1 MIRKLS
7 PALVLCLM
15 SSALLH
21 AQVVRPADTKTPAAE
36 LPQVAPQKSAEI
48 VQRAQDLMQREQFA
62 AAEQL
67 LNDAL
72 RQTDEAEA
80 QKPLKMALADVQFN
94 WALALWFKEQKYEA
108 ALEHAEAALA
118 IDRVLRPVNAAD
130 ELNKLGQGLNL
141 LGQTEKAIN
150 YWQQA
155 QQIYQ
160 RLDDRSNEAA
170 MLLAMGT
177 AYLVVNRYDKA
188 EATLQTA
195 LPLARATHD
204 SLGEAWILGA
214 LGSSHLAQSHFEQ
227 TIQFSEQALV
237 AARAAKDQPLQSAM
251 AQALAASYGGETRD
265 SLNNIEG
272 TMLGNLGVAYQ
283 SLGRPDKAAPY
294 FEQAVALSRQNAD
307 KQGESMALANLGA
320 TYVALGRHEKAMPLL
335 EQALQVSRAQ
345 EFSVNQ
351 EGLLD
356 ALGQAYRGL
365 NQLNKAHEISL
376 QALDLARKNKDRHA
390 EAAVLVSLGMDAL
403 LKEPAQAAQYGQQA
417 LELDRTIGDVWGES
431 QSLKLLSM
439 GHLLGGQVE
448 AAADEAGQSLAI
460 SRQIKSRGAEADVLA
475 ILMLIARASKQ
486 PRLAI
491 FYGKQAINNL
501 QQTRASLTGFD
512 RETQKGFLKSN
523 ENIYRWLADSLIEQG
538 RLPEAQQV
546 LGMLKQE
553 EFFDFVQ
560 RDRNE
565 APTATRAALT
575 PDEAAWEKRYSEI
588 SEKVMALGVERGE
601 LAAKTTRTPEEET
614 HLVSL
619 NDDLAVAG
627 QAFQKLL
634 ETLAQEADNAP
645 AANATLRQLQ
655 DSEVMMQALHEMGD
669 GTVALYTLVGED
681 KYRVILFTAETQK
694 AAEYAIPAAELNAK
708 IAAFRAVL
716 QDPTRDPRPLG
727 QELYQILIAPIAKDL
742 AGANAKTLMWS
753 LDGALRYLPMS
764 ALYDGKTYLAERFR
778 NVVFTPAS
786 QLNMEAEPSAHWT
799 ALGLG
804 VSKAQS
810 GFSALPGVVEELH
823 GIIGSADGNKAV
835 VTRGGAAVQ
844 DVGVLPGKVSLDE
857 AFTAAAM
864 KSDLGQGF
872 PVVHIASHF
881 QFVPGNEADSF
892 LLLGDGS
899 HLSLSQIK
907 AIPNFFRNVELL
919 TLSAC
924 NTATGGV
931 GGDGREVE
939 GFGVV
944 AQRKGAKAVMASLWP
959 VADEST
965 QLLMRHFYRIREA
978 QPGTSKAE
986 ALRLAQMALLHGEA
1000 KASNA
1005 ATERGARFGGT
1016 GDVGAASAQP
1026 EFKADPQA
1034 PFAHPYFW
1042 APFILIGNWK

>member
-1 MIRKLS
+1 MMRKFSSLL
-7 PALVLCLM
+7 ALCLM
-15 SSALLH
+15 SSVSVLQ
-21 AQVVRPADTKTPAAE
+21 AQDARPPSPQNSGVG
-36 LPQVAPQKSAEI
+36 LPQGAPQKNDNI
-48 VQRAQDLMQREQFA
+48 VQRAQGLMQREQFA
-62 AAEQL
+62 EAVQL
-67 LNDAL
+67 LNGAL
-72 RQTDEAEA
+72 QQNGEVEA
-80 QKPLKMALADVQFN
+80 QKPLKIALADVQFN
-94 WALALWFKEQKYEA
+94 WALALWFKEQKYET
-108 ALEHAEAALA
+108 ALEHAEAALV
-118 IDRVLRPVNAAD
+118 IDRALRPASAAD

-160 RLDDRSNEAA
+160 RLKDRSSEAA

-177 AYLVVNRYDKA
+177 AYQAVNRYDKA
-188 EATLQTA
+188 ETALQAA

-204 SLGEAWILGA
+204 ALGEAWILGA

-227 TIQFSEQALV
+227 TIQFSEQALM
-237 AARAAKDQPLQSAM
+237 AARATRGQPLQSAI
-251 AQALAASYGGETRD
+251 AAVLATSYAGETRD
-265 SLNNIEG
+265 SLNNVEG
-272 TMLGNLGVAYQ
+272 TMIGNLGIAYQ

-307 KQGESMALANLGA
+307 KQGEAMALANLGA
-320 TYVALGRHEKAMPLL
+320 TYVALGRHEKALPFL
-335 EQALQVSRAQ
+335 EQALQISRAQ

-351 EGLLD
+351 QGLLD
-356 ALGQAYRGL
+356 ALGYAYRGL
-365 NQLNKAHEISL
+365 NQLDKAHEISS
-376 QALDLARKNKDRHA
+376 QALDLARRNKDRRT
-390 EAAVLVSLGMDAL
+390 EAAVLVSLGMDVL
-403 LKEPAQAAQYGQQA
+403 LKNPVQAVQYGQQA
-417 LELDRTIGDVWGES
+417 LEIDHSIGDVWGES

-439 GHLLGGQVE
+439 GHLLGGQIGV
-448 AAADEAGQSLAI
+448 AADEAGQSLAI

-475 ILMLIARASKQ
+475 ILMLIARASNQ
-486 PRLAI
+486 SRLAI

-523 ENIYRWLADSLIEQG
+523 ANIYRWLADLLIEQG

-565 APTATRAALT
+565 ATTATRASLT
-575 PDEAAWEKRYSEI
+575 PDESAWEKRYDQI
-588 SEKVMALGVERGE
+588 SEKITALGVERGQ
-601 LAAKTTRTPEEET
+601 LAAKTPRSPDEEA

-619 NDDLAVAG
+619 DDDLAVAG

-634 ETLAQEADNAP
+634 DTLAQEADNAP
-645 AANATLRQLQ
+645 AANTTLRQLQ
-655 DSEVMMQALHEMGD
+655 DSEVMMQALHQMGD
-669 GTVALYTLVGED
+669 GTVALYTLVSED

-727 QELYQILIAPIAKDL
+727 HELYEILIAPIAKDL
-742 AGANAKTLMWS
+742 AGAGAKTLMWS
-753 LDGALRYLPMS
+753 LDGALRYLPVS
-764 ALYDGKTYLAERFR
+764 ALYDGKAYLAERFR

-786 QLNMEAEPSAHWT
+786 QLNLEAEPTAHWT

-823 GIIGSADGNKAV
+823 GIIGKADDNKAEV
-835 VTRGGAAVQ
+835 KRSEAVAQ
-844 DVGVLPGKVSLDE
+844 DKGVLPGKVALDE

-864 KSDLGQGF
+864 KNDLGQGF
-872 PVVHIASHF
+872 SVVHIASHF

-924 NTATGGV
+924 NTATGSV

-1000 KASNA
+1000 KTSET
-1005 ATERGARFGGT
+1005 ATQRGARFGG
-1016 GDVGAASAQP
+1016 GDVGAASSQP